1 MDAQT
6 SKRRKNS
13 LVLQGS
19 ILAIAALIVRLIGF
33 FYRIPLVDIL
43 LDEGNGYYTSAFII
57 YTFFLMVSTYGFPAA
72 ISKMTSEKFA
82 EKRYREAHNI
92 FRSALFLAI
101 LLGSMF
107 SLVLWFGSDTLAII
121 SGGSKNSSLAIQA
134 TVPALFFFSILSVYR
149 GYFQGMNTMVP
160 TAISQIFEQ
169 IFNAGFSLLL
179 AILLVKKGLAY
190 GAAGSVLGT
199 GIGALS
205 ALLFI
210 MFIYSITHRK
220 IIKKNLLKDKTNYIK
235 KSMFRYW
242 KQIFMVSVPIVIG
255 TAIFNFTSVIDMF
268 MFKRAIIFHGNTVQF
283 AESLFGVY
291 TTKNQLLINLP
302 VTIAAA
308 LSMASIPSISASVIQ
323 KNIKEVRN
331 KVESAIRATILV
343 VIPATVGEFVMAG
356 PIIHM
361 LFRKGDL
368 ELATNLLQ
376 IASISII
383 FFGLSTVSVGLLQ
396 GLGKLRMQIWTA
408 SIALI
413 LKVIFNVLLLFVFN
427 MNIYGAVIANNL
439 FSIVYSLLNIYMVH
453 RYIPLRMDF
462 HHTIIKPLIAAI
474 FMGITCF
481 LMYYLLGIL
490 SVNPILATLIA
501 IIIGIIIY
509 SILLLKLKGISE
521 KEIIDFPKGVK
532 ILKVL
537 KRLRLV

>member
-19 ILAIAALIVRLIGF
+19 ILAIAALIVRIIGF

-82 EKRYREAHNI
+82 EKKYKEAHSI
-92 FRSALFLAI
+92 FRSALYLAI
-101 LLGSMF
+101 ILGIIF
-107 SLVLWFGSDTLAII
+107 SLILWFGAKQLAVL
-121 SGGSKNSSLAIQA
+121 SGGSIDSSLAIQA

-179 AILLVKKGLAY
+179 AIFLVKKGLVY

-205 ALLFI
+205 ALVFI
-210 MFIYSITHRK
+210 MFIYGIAHKK
-220 IIKKNLLKDKTNYIK
+220 IIRKNIRKDKTVYK
-235 KSMFRYW
+235 KQHIFKYW
-242 KQIFMVSVPIVIG
+242 KQIFMVSIPIVIG
-255 TAIFNFTSVIDMF
+255 TAILNFTSVVDMF
-268 MFKRAIIFHGNTVQF
+268 MFKRAIIFHGGTVKY
-283 AESLFGVY
+283 AESLFGIY
-291 TTKNQLLINLP
+291 TTKNQLLITLP

-308 LSMASIPSISASVIQ
+308 LSIASIPSISTSLIQ
-323 KNIKEVRN
+323 NNIKDVRD
-331 KVESAIRATILV
+331 KIDSAIRATMLV
-343 VIPATVGEFVMAG
+343 VIPATIGEFVMAG

-368 ELATNLLQ
+368 ELATKLLQ
-376 IASISII
+376 VGAISIV

-396 GLGKLRMQIWTA
+396 GLGKLKMQIWT
-408 SIALI
+408 SSFALL
-413 LKVIFNVLLLFVFN
+413 LKIIFNIVLLFVFN
-427 MNIYGAVIANNL
+427 LNIYGAVIANNL
-439 FSIVYSLLNIYMVH
+439 FSIVYAFLNLYVVN
-453 RYIPLRMDF
+453 RYIPLRLDIQR
-462 HHTIIKPLIAAI
+462 TIIKPLIAAI
-474 FMGITCF
+474 FMGITCYIMYF
-481 LMYYLLGIL
+481 LIGIL
-490 SVNPILATLIA
+490 SGNETVATLIS
-501 IIIGIIIY
+501 IIISMIVYAVI
-509 SILLLKLKGISE
+509 LLKLKAINE
-521 KEIIDFPKGVK
+521 KEIIDFPKGYK
-532 ILKVL
+532 ILKIL
-537 KRLRLV
+537 KKLKLL